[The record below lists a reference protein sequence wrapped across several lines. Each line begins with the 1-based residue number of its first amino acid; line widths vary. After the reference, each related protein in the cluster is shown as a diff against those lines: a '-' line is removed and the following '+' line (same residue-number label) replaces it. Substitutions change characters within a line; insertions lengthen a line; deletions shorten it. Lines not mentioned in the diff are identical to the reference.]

1 MRRRELVTVLAGR
14 RGASAFGRPTAEGD
28 AGDRYLAAASPDKG
42 HRMRRRFFTFSLILG
57 FAALV
62 LAGAAGAQQSE
73 KVSRIGWLSPNR
85 SAGLKEL
92 LQAMREHGYIEGQ
105 NLATEERYAEGHADR
120 YLALAAE
127 LVALKPD
134 CIVAV
139 GVGATRAAKRATT
152 TIPIVMGN
160 ADDDPVRAGLVA
172 SYAHPGGNVTGYTNI
187 GSDLAGKR
195 LGLLRDLIPG
205 LSRVA
210 ILWQPDID
218 TSTAYV
224 EETEAAAAI
233 IGVET
238 KRLPVRAASE
248 LAGAF
253 REAVESGAKAVIV
266 PGVGLMNSHQ
276 RTIVDLAIA
285 GHLPLMANNTP
296 FADAGALISYDADRR
311 ERFQQ
316 VAGYVSRILKGANPA
331 DLPVLRPTKFELV
344 INLKTAKALSLTI
357 PQLLLAQSSEV
368 IE

>member
-1 MRRRELVTVLAGR
+1 
-14 RGASAFGRPTAEGD
+14 
-28 AGDRYLAAASPDKG
+28 
-42 HRMRRRFFTFSLILG
+42 
-57 FAALV
+57 
-62 LAGAAGAQQSE
+62 
-73 KVSRIGWLSPNR
+73 
-85 SAGLKEL
+85 
-92 LQAMREHGYIEGQ
+92 
-105 NLATEERYAEGHADR
+105 
-120 YLALAAE
+120 
-127 LVALKPD
+127 
-134 CIVAV
+134 
-139 GVGATRAAKRATT
+139 
-152 TIPIVMGN
+152 MGN

-172 SYAHPGGNVTGYTNI
+172 SYAHPGGNVTGYTNS

-224 EETEAAAAI
+224 EETEAAAAT
-233 IGVET
+233 IGVKI

-266 PGVGLMNSHQ
+266 PGVALMNSHQ

-285 GHLPLMANNTP
+285 GDLPLMANHTP

-316 VAGYVSRILKGANPA
+316 VAGYVPHPERRRPGRSASVAPDQVRTGDQPQDRQGSNRLLKKSLPI
-331 DLPVLRPTKFELV
+331 LPVV
-344 INLKTAKALSLTI
+344 IPWCEDRGWRCAAMTGFVATFSAI
-357 PQLLLAQSSEV
+357 
-368 IE
+368 

>member
-1 MRRRELVTVLAGR
+1 MRRKV
-14 RGASAFGRPTAEGD
+14 
-28 AGDRYLAAASPDKG
+28 
-42 HRMRRRFFTFSLILG
+42 FTFSLILA

-62 LAGAAGAQQSE
+62 LAGAAGAQQSGR
-73 KVSRIGWLSPNR
+73 VSRIGWLSPNSG
-85 SAGLKEL
+85 SAGPKEFL
-92 LQAMREHGYIEGQ
+92 HAMRAHGYIEGQ
-105 NLATEERYAEGHADR
+105 NLAIEERFTQGNADR
-120 YLALAAE
+120 YPALAAE

-134 CIVAV
+134 CIVAL
-139 GVGATRAAKRATT
+139 GVGATRAAKQATT
-152 TIPIVMGN
+152 TIPIIMGN
-160 ADDDPVRAGLVA
+160 ADDDPVRARLVA

-195 LGLLRDLIPG
+195 LELLRDLISG

-210 ILWQPDID
+210 ILWQPNIN

-224 EETEAAAAI
+224 EETESAAAT
-233 IGVET
+233 IGVKI
-238 KRLPVRAASE
+238 KRLPVRAARE

-253 REAVESGAKAVIV
+253 REAVASGAQAIIV
-266 PGVGLMNSHQ
+266 PAVDLMNSHQ

-285 GHLPLMANNTP
+285 GHLPLMTNNTP

-344 INLKTAKALSLTI
+344 VNLKTAKALGLTV
-357 PQLLLAQSSEV
+357 PQSLLARADEV